1 MPLTKGV
8 LIVIRDRAKGIAVC
22 IIAGIPFSYL
32 MFLIGLS
39 VERESV
45 ALAFSEMQHVPLVE
59 FAGTMSLVMLP
70 SIMSVALA
78 NHVLGNLGKDS
89 FVASTT
95 LGAVAAYLAFSVVC
109 IILIQ
114 EVPRWNS
121 DGGIDTF
128 GAAVLLLVTIPLSA
142 LYWLTT
148 VRVER
153 NRRNLANQSELAI
166 RAME

>member
-1 MPLTKGV
+1 MPLTKGIF
-8 LIVIRDRAKGIAVC
+8 IVIRDRAKGIAVR
-22 IIAGIPFSYL
+22 IIAGIPFSYA

-45 ALAFSEMQHVPLVE
+45 ALAFSEMRRVSLLE

-78 NHVLGNLGKDS
+78 NHVLGKLGKDS
-89 FVASTT
+89 LATSTA
-95 LGAVAAYLAFSVVC
+95 LGAVAAYLAFAVVC
-109 IILIQ
+109 IVLIQ
-114 EVPRWNS
+114 EVPGWNS
-121 DGGIDTF
+121 DGGIDAF

-142 LYWLTT
+142 LYWFMT

-153 NRRNLANQSELAI
+153 NRRKLANESETAI
-166 RAME
+166 RVME